1 MFQFVAMRLV
11 TKLNNLS
18 VTLKDEQKK

>member
-1 MFQFVAMRLV
+1 LRLV